1 MKIFLSPQ
9 RRDDTLSVVRL
20 ADLLVVNDELFD
32 FSSVEEGDIL
42 PRSAIESE
50 WFAGDVTRVNGEFE
64 LTLIL
69 PNPANFSQAQAFPAP
84 ITVTKN
90 GPVEFPRP
98 LADVTKEPVHEQ
110 H

>member
-9 RRDDTLSVVRL
+9 RRDDTLSVVRRG
-20 ADLLVVNDELFD
+20 DLLVVNDEPFD
-32 FSSVEEGDIL
+32 LSAVEEGDIL

-50 WFAGDVTRVNGEFE
+50 WFAGDVTRVDGELE

-98 LADVTKEPVHEQ
+98 LADVTKESAHEQ
-110 H
+110 Y

>member
-9 RRDDTLSVVRL
+9 RRDDTLSVVRCG
-20 ADLLVVNDELFD
+20 DLLVVNDEPFD
-32 FSSVEEGDIL
+32 FSPVEEGDIL

-50 WFAGDVTRVNGEFE
+50 CFAGDVTRVNGELE

-69 PNPANFSQAQAFPAP
+69 PNPANFSQAQAFPVP

-90 GPVEFPRP
+90 GPVVLPGP
-98 LADVTKEPVHEQ
+98 LVDVTKEPAHEQ
-110 H
+110 Y

>member
-9 RRDDTLSVVRL
+9 RRDDTLNVVRRG
-20 ADLLVVNDELFD
+20 DLLVVNDEPFD
-32 FSSVEEGDIL
+32 FSAVGEGDIL

-50 WFAGDVTRVNGEFE
+50 WFAGDVTRVDGELE

-69 PNPANFSQAQAFPAP
+69 PNPSNFSPAQAFPVP

-90 GPVEFPRP
+90 GPVELPRP
-98 LADVTKEPVHEQ
+98 LDDVTKEPAHEQ
-110 H
+110 Y

>member
-9 RRDDTLSVVRL
+9 RRDDTLSVVRRG
-20 ADLLVVNDELFD
+20 DLLVVNDEPFD
-32 FSSVEEGDIL
+32 FSAVGEGDIL

-50 WFAGDVTRVNGEFE
+50 WFAGDVTRVNGELE

-90 GPVEFPRP
+90 GPVVLPGP
-98 LADVTKEPVHEQ
+98 LVDVTKEPAHEQ
-110 H
+110 Y

>member
-9 RRDDTLSVVRL
+9 RRDDTLSVVRRG
-20 ADLLVVNDELFD
+20 DLLIVNDEPFD
-32 FSSVEEGDIL
+32 FSAVGEGDIL

-50 WFAGDVTRVNGEFE
+50 WFAGDVTRVNGELE

-98 LADVTKEPVHEQ
+98 LADVTKEPAHEQ
-110 H
+110 Y

>member
-9 RRDDTLSVVRL
+9 RRDDTLSVVRRG
-20 ADLLVVNDELFD
+20 DLLVVNDEPFD
-32 FSSVEEGDIL
+32 LSAVEEGDIL

-50 WFAGDVTRVNGEFE
+50 WFAGDVTRVNGELE

-69 PNPANFSQAQAFPAP
+69 PNPANFIQAQAFPVP
-84 ITVTKN
+84 ITVIKN
-90 GPVEFPRP
+90 GPVELPRS

>member
-9 RRDDTLSVVRL
+9 RRDDTLNVVRRG
-20 ADLLVVNDELFD
+20 DLLVVNDEPFD
-32 FSSVEEGDIL
+32 FSAVGEGDIL

-50 WFAGDVTRVNGEFE
+50 WFAGDVTRVNGELE

-69 PNPANFSQAQAFPAP
+69 PNPANFSKAQAFPVP

-90 GPVEFPRP
+90 GPVGLPGP
-98 LADVTKEPVHEQ
+98 LVDVTKEPAHEQ
-110 H
+110 Y

>member
-9 RRDDTLSVVRL
+9 RRDDTLSVVRCG
-20 ADLLVVNDELFD
+20 DLLVVNDEPFD
-32 FSSVEEGDIL
+32 FSPVEEGDIL

-50 WFAGDVTRVNGEFE
+50 WFAGDVTRVNGELE

-69 PNPANFSQAQAFPAP
+69 PNPANFSKAQAFPVP

-90 GPVEFPRP
+90 GPVVLPGP
-98 LADVTKEPVHEQ
+98 LVDVTKEPAHEQ
-110 H
+110 Y

>member
-9 RRDDTLSVVRL
+9 RRDDTLNVVRRG
-20 ADLLVVNDELFD
+20 DLLVVNDEPFD
-32 FSSVEEGDIL
+32 FSAVGEGDIL

-50 WFAGDVTRVNGEFE
+50 WFAGDVTRVDGELE

-69 PNPANFSQAQAFPAP
+69 PNPSNFSPAQAFPVP

-90 GPVEFPRP
+90 GPVELPRP
-98 LADVTKEPVHEQ
+98 LADVTMEPAHEQ
-110 H
+110 Y

>member
-9 RRDDTLSVVRL
+9 RRDDTLSVVRRG
-20 ADLLVVNDELFD
+20 DLLVVNDEPFD
-32 FSSVEEGDIL
+32 LSAVEEGDIL

-50 WFAGDVTRVNGEFE
+50 WFAGDVTRVNGELE

-69 PNPANFSQAQAFPAP
+69 PNPANFSPAQAFPVP

-90 GPVEFPRP
+90 GPVVLPGP
-98 LADVTKEPVHEQ
+98 LVDVTKEPAHEQ
-110 H
+110 Y

>member
-9 RRDDTLSVVRL
+9 RRDDTLSVVRRG
-20 ADLLVVNDELFD
+20 DLLVVNDEPFD
-32 FSSVEEGDIL
+32 FSAVEEGDIL

-50 WFAGDVTRVNGEFE
+50 WFAGDVTRVNGELE

-69 PNPANFSQAQAFPAP
+69 PNPSNFSPAQAFPVP

-90 GPVEFPRP
+90 GLVVLPGS
-98 LADVTKEPVHEQ
+98 LADVTKEPAHEQ
-110 H
+110 Y

>member
-9 RRDDTLSVVRL
+9 RRDDTLNVVRRG
-20 ADLLVVNDELFD
+20 DLLVVNDEPFD
-32 FSSVEEGDIL
+32 FSAVGEGDIL

-50 WFAGDVTRVNGEFE
+50 WFAGDVTRVNGELE

-69 PNPANFSQAQAFPAP
+69 PNPANFSQALAFPAP

-90 GPVEFPRP
+90 GLVVLPGS
-98 LADVTKEPVHEQ
+98 LADVTKEPAHEQ
-110 H
+110 Y